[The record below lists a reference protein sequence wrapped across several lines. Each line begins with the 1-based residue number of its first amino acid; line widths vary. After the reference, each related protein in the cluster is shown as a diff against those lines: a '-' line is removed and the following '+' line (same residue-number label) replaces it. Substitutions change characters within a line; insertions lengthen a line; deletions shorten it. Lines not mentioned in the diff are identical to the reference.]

1 MIDARSFCN
10 LIIAFFFCRIN
21 NSSSRLSIMGLLVVV
36 VVVAGVMEMTV
47 DVCACC
53 GGAVDVR
60 VWFWGL
66 R

>member
-1 MIDARSFCN
+1 MW
-10 LIIAFFFCRIN
+10 
-21 NSSSRLSIMGLLVVV
+21 LLV

-53 GGAVDVR
+53 GGVVDAR
-60 VWFWGL
+60 VWFWRL